1 MPAPVPLPAVWPLV
15 GRETELRLIQQTLD
29 SAAAGHC
36 SALIISGES
45 GVGKT
50 RLAELAVQHATEHG
64 WTIASGSAFPVES
77 GVPYALFAD
86 ALVPVF
92 RQLGDPAITLLS
104 RGAKS
109 QLAYIFPALAPDAPP
124 EDSVVRAPEFKGRLL
139 WTMAQLLTGIGAR
152 APLLLVL
159 ENLQWAD
166 PSSLELLHF
175 LARQMRDARVAIIAT
190 YNDTEFEALQNLQS
204 ATRSLVELGAATHH
218 ELAPLARADVEELLR
233 RVFGKG
239 AVPHHIAGL
248 LYERTR
254 GNPFFLEQTIKALV
268 ATGRL
273 EHREGSWIGWDLDDL
288 ELPRSIRDALA
299 IRVASLGATTRTVA
313 EFAAVIGTRLA
324 VDVLRAAT
332 GLETPVLIGALE
344 ELCRRNVLVGQSAGE
359 RIAYDFT
366 HPMIRDTL
374 YLELGVGRAALM
386 HAQVA
391 GAIERLRGE
400 RATERAD
407 ELAFHYVQASIG
419 DLTPKAVLYLT
430 LAGRSALEKHADREA
445 ARYLGAALHHLQ
457 RHEPASESDGARSV
471 ELIQLL
477 DDLATANHRMGK
489 LDEALALWTE
499 ARTATIALGDNH
511 RVASIERR
519 MALACYWQGRH
530 EEGLQHAEAGLRAIT
545 DEEDATAQRS
555 KLRIAR
561 GACLM
566 EMGRPGEA
574 RRALYD
580 ALADADSTG
589 DDSLR
594 ARAHRA
600 LILAEI
606 VTCRPAEAR
615 EHATITLELAGRAG
629 RLDVAG
635 KAHWA
640 LAVLAGLT
648 GNVAEVESSLAHA
661 ERIAEELRSPE
672 LRLLISEVAVELL
685 AGLGEWDT
693 ALARAEQSISLARAL
708 RQHAL
713 LPRLLV
719 WTAVIYVGRGAFE
732 RAKRYLDEAARI
744 TGADRSDTMPRDV
757 NSGLRV
763 YMGFAV
769 YHNSR
774 GEYADA
780 IRVSKAGLA
789 LAEESGHAIW
799 AIYRLWPALIEANL
813 WIQDFA
819 EADRLLR
826 ELREASELL
835 DHRLGLA
842 WAEAGEALAAML
854 RGTTPILLQRVVD
867 SLAGLEQVPF
877 IFDAARLR
885 REIARRHVELGDHAA
900 AVRVLDEACAIFE
913 RLGAEREL
921 AGAREQLRELGA
933 VPRTRRHAP
942 GTERD
947 GVLSERKIAIARL
960 VAEHKTNKEIS
971 KALANSP
978 RTVSTQLSQIYQT
991 LGIRNRSELAEW
1003 VRAGGLLEKGQAAT
1017 ARKSKRKEKRQSKVT
1032 GAAPPRRRPSR

>member
-1 MPAPVPLPAVWPLV
+1 MPAPAPLPAVWPLI

-29 SAAAGHC
+29 AAGAGQC
-36 SALIISGES
+36 RALIMSGES

-64 WTIASGSAFPVES
+64 WTVASGSAFPVES
-77 GVPYALFAD
+77 GLPYALFAD

-109 QLAYIFPALAPDAPP
+109 QLAYIFPGLALDAPLD
-124 EDSVVRAPEFKGRLL
+124 ESVVRAPEFKGRLL

-152 APLLLVL
+152 RPILLVL

-166 PSSLELLHF
+166 PSSLELFHF
-175 LARQMRDARVAIIAT
+175 LVRQMRDARVAVIAT
-190 YNDTEFEALQNLQS
+190 YNDTEFETRGVLQS
-204 ATRSLVELGAATHH
+204 ATRSLVELGVTTHH
-218 ELAPLARADVEELLR
+218 QLSPLDRADVEELLR

-239 AVPHHIAGL
+239 AVPRHVMEL
-248 LYERTR
+248 LYERTQ
-254 GNPFFLEQTIKALV
+254 GNPFFLEQTVKALV
-268 ATGRL
+268 STGRL
-273 EHREGSWIGWDLDDL
+273 EHREGSWIGWNLEGL

-299 IRVASLGATTRTVA
+299 IRIGSLGTTTRTVA
-313 EFAAVIGTRLA
+313 DFAAVIGTRLA

-332 GLETPVLIGALE
+332 CLEMPVLIGALE
-344 ELCRRNVLVGQSAGE
+344 ELCRRNVLVGQSSGE
-359 RIAYDFT
+359 HVTYDFT

-391 GAIERLRGE
+391 AAIEQLRGD
-400 RATERAD
+400 RTAERAD

-457 RHEPASESDGARSV
+457 RREPSSRGDAVKDA
-471 ELIQLL
+471 ELVRLL
-477 DDLATANHRMGK
+477 NDLAIANHRIGK
-489 LDEALALWTE
+489 LDDALALWTE
-499 ARTATIALGDNH
+499 ARGATIALGDH
-511 RVASIERR
+511 RSVAAIERR

-530 EEGLQHAEAGLRAIT
+530 AEGLRHAEAGLGAIAS
-545 DEEDATAQRS
+545 DDGATAQRA

-566 EMGRPGEA
+566 EMGRPDEA

-580 ALADADSTG
+580 ALADADAAD

-594 ARAHRA
+594 ASAHRA

-606 VTCRPAEAR
+606 VTCRPTEAR
-615 EHATITLELAGRAG
+615 EHASRALELADRAG

-648 GNVAEVESSLAHA
+648 GNPAEVQSSLAHA
-661 ERIAEELRSPE
+661 ERIADELRSPE
-672 LRLLISEVAVELL
+672 LRLLTSEVAIELM
-685 AGLGEWDT
+685 AGLGDWDT

-719 WTAVIYVGRGAFE
+719 WTAVIYVGRGAFD
-732 RAKRYLDEAARI
+732 RAKRYLDEAALL
-744 TGADRSDTMPRDV
+744 TGADQPDVMPRDV

-763 YMGFAV
+763 YMGLAV
-769 YHNSR
+769 YHNAR
-774 GEYADA
+774 GEFADA
-780 IRVSKAGLA
+780 IRVSRAGLA
-789 LAEESGHAIW
+789 LAEKSGHAIW
-799 AIYRLWPALIEANL
+799 AIYRLWPALIEAHL
-813 WIQDFA
+813 WTQEFS

-826 ELREASELL
+826 ELRDASKLL
-835 DHRLGLA
+835 NHRLGLA
-842 WAEAGEALAAML
+842 WVEAGEALSEML
-854 RGTTPILLQRVVD
+854 RGTTPALLQRVVD
-867 SLAGLEQVPF
+867 SLTGLEQVPF

-885 REIARRHVELGDHAA
+885 REIARRHVELGHPEA
-900 AVRVLDEACAIFE
+900 AVQVLEEACAIFE
-913 RLGAEREL
+913 RLGADGEL
-921 AGAREQLRELGA
+921 EGARAQLRELGA
-933 VPRTRRHAP
+933 TPRTRRHSTA
-942 GTERD
+942 TRND
-947 GVLSERKIAIARL
+947 GALSERKIAIARL

-971 KALANSP
+971 KALGSSS

-991 LGIRNRSELAEW
+991 LGLRGRSELADW
-1003 VRAGGLLEKGQAAT
+1003 VRAGGLLENAQSAAASGKRLAPRT
-1017 ARKSKRKEKRQSKVT
+1017 SKSDSK
-1032 GAAPPRRRPSR
+1032 RRRPSR

>member
-1 MPAPVPLPAVWPLV
+1 MPAPAPLPAVWPLV

-29 SAAAGHC
+29 SAEAGRC
-36 SALIISGES
+36 STLIVSGES

-77 GVPYALFAD
+77 GVPYALFGD

-109 QLAYIFPALAPDAPP
+109 QLAYIFPALATDAHT
-124 EDSVVRAPEFKGRLL
+124 EDSAVRAPEFKGRLL

-152 APLLLVL
+152 TPLLLVL

-166 PSSLELLHF
+166 PSSLELFHF
-175 LARQMRDARVAIIAT
+175 LARQVRDARVAVIAT
-190 YNDTEFEALQNLQS
+190 YNDTEFEAVRTLQS
-204 ATRSLVELGAATHH
+204 ATRSLVELGVATHH
-218 ELAPLARADVEELLR
+218 ELAPLDRGDVEELLR

-239 AVPHHIAGL
+239 AVPRHVAAL

-254 GNPFFLEQTIKALV
+254 GIPFFLEQTVKALV
-268 ATGRL
+268 TTGRL
-273 EHREGSWIGWDLDDL
+273 EHREGSWIGWDIEGL

-299 IRVASLGATTRTVA
+299 MRVASLGEPTRTVA
-313 EFAAVIGTRLA
+313 EFAAVTGTRVA

-332 GLETPVLIGALE
+332 GLDMPVLIGALE
-344 ELCRRNVLVGQSAGE
+344 ELCRRNVLVGQFMGE

-391 GAIERLRGE
+391 DAVERLHGE
-400 RATERAD
+400 RAAERAD

-419 DLTPKAVLYLT
+419 ELTPKAVRYLT

-445 ARYLGAALHHLQ
+445 ARYLGAALEHL
-457 RHEPASESDGARSV
+457 RSHGALPEGGAAESV
-471 ELIQLL
+471 ELVQLL
-477 DDLATANHRMGK
+477 SDFAIANHRVGK

-499 ARTATIALGDNH
+499 ARAAAIALGDSH

-530 EEGLQHAEAGLRAIT
+530 AEGLRHAEAGLVAIAD
-545 DEEDATAQRS
+545 DEAATAQRS
-555 KLRIAR
+555 KLRIAC

-566 EMGRPGEA
+566 EMGRPDEA

-580 ALADADSTG
+580 ALADAERTG

-615 EHATITLELAGRAG
+615 EHASRTLELAERAG

-648 GNVAEVESSLAHA
+648 GNPSEVQSSLAHA
-661 ERIAEELRSPE
+661 ERIADELHSPE
-672 LRLLISEVAVELL
+672 LRLLTSEVAIELL

-693 ALARAEQSISLARAL
+693 ALARAERSISLARAL

-719 WTAVIYVGRGAFE
+719 WTAVIYVGRGAFD

-744 TGADRSDTMPRDV
+744 TGADQPDTMPRDV

-763 YMGFAV
+763 YMGLAV
-769 YHNSR
+769 YHNAR
-774 GEYADA
+774 REFDAA
-780 IRVSKAGLA
+780 IRVSRAGLA
-789 LAEESGHAIW
+789 LAEQSGHAIW
-799 AIYRLWPALIEANL
+799 AIYRLWPALIEAHL
-813 WIQDFA
+813 WRQDFG
-819 EADRLLR
+819 EVDRLLR
-826 ELREASELL
+826 ELRDASELVN
-835 DHRLGLA
+835 HRLGLA
-842 WAEAGEALAAML
+842 WVEAGEALSAML
-854 RGTTPILLQRVVD
+854 RGTTPELLQRVID
-867 SLAGLEQVPF
+867 SLEGLEKVPF

-885 REIARRHVELGDHAA
+885 REIARRHVELGHPDA
-900 AVRVLDEACAIFE
+900 AVQVLEEACSIFE
-913 RLGAEREL
+913 RLGAVGEL
-921 AGAREQLRELGA
+921 EGARAQLRELGA
-933 VPRTRRHAP
+933 TPRPHRQAAAARGGGA
-942 GTERD
+942 
-947 GVLSERKIAIARL
+947 LSERKIAIARL

-971 KALANSP
+971 KALGSSS
-978 RTVSTQLSQIYQT
+978 RTVGTQLSQIYQT
-991 LGIRNRSELAEW
+991 LGLRGRSELAEW
-1003 VRAGGLLEKGQAAT
+1003 VRSGGLLESGRRAA
-1017 ARKSKRKEKRQSKVT
+1017 ASEKKRAQRTTRNGPQ
-1032 GAAPPRRRPSR
+1032 RRHPSR

>member
-1 MPAPVPLPAVWPLV
+1 LV

-29 SAAAGHC
+29 SAAAGRC
-36 SALIISGES
+36 STLIISGES

-50 RLAELAVQHATEHG
+50 RLAELAAQHATEHG

-77 GVPYALFAD
+77 GVPYALFGD

-104 RGAKS
+104 RGARS
-109 QLAYIFPALAPDAPP
+109 QLAYIFPALAADAPP
-124 EDSVVRAPEFKGRLL
+124 EDSAVRAAEFKGRLL

-152 APLLLVL
+152 SPLLLVL

-218 ELAPLARADVEELLR
+218 ELVPLDRGDVEELLR

-239 AVPHHIAGL
+239 AVPRHIVGL

-254 GNPFFLEQTIKALV
+254 GNPYFLEQTIKALV

-273 EHREGSWIGWDLDDL
+273 EHREGSWIGWDLEGL

-299 IRVASLGATTRTVA
+299 IRVASLSAATRTVA

-332 GLETPVLIGALE
+332 GLDTPVLIGALE

-457 RHEPASESDGARSV
+457 HHEPASETDGASGV

-477 DDLATANHRMGK
+477 IDLAIANHRTGK

-530 EEGLQHAEAGLRAIT
+530 AEGLQHAEAGLRAIAD
-545 DEEDATAQRS
+545 DEAAAAVAQRS

-566 EMGRPGEA
+566 EMGRPDEA

-606 VTCRPAEAR
+606 VTCRLPEAR
-615 EHATITLELAGRAG
+615 EHARSTLELAGRAG

-661 ERIAEELRSPE
+661 ESIAEELHSPE
-672 LRLLISEVAVELL
+672 LRLLTSEVAIELL
-685 AGLGEWDT
+685 AGLGEWNT

-719 WTAVIYVGRGAFE
+719 WTAVIYVGRGAFD

-774 GEYADA
+774 GEFAEA

-813 WIQDFA
+813 WIQDFP

-826 ELREASELL
+826 ELREASALL

-854 RGTTPILLQRVVD
+854 RGTTPALLQRVVD

-900 AVRVLDEACAIFE
+900 AVRVLEEACAIFE

-933 VPRTRRHAP
+933 VPRARRHAP
-942 GTERD
+942 GAERD

-1003 VRAGGLLEKGQAAT
+1003 VRSGGLLENGQTT
-1017 ARKSKRKEKRQSKVT
+1017 ARKVKRKEKRQPKAT
-1032 GAAPPRRRPSR
+1032 GAALPRQRHSR

>member
-1 MPAPVPLPAVWPLV
+1 MPAPTPLPAVWPLV

-29 SAAAGHC
+29 AAAAGRC
-36 SALIISGES
+36 GALILSGES

-64 WTIASGSAFPVES
+64 WTVASGSAFPVES

-109 QLAYIFPALAPDAPP
+109 QLAYIFPAMALDEPP
-124 EDSVVRAPEFKGRLL
+124 EASVVRAPEFKGRLL
-139 WTMAQLLTGIGAR
+139 WTMAQLLSGIGAR
-152 APLLLVL
+152 TPLLLVL

-166 PSSLELLHF
+166 PSSLEMLHF
-175 LARQMRDARVAIIAT
+175 LVRQIRDSRVAVIGT
-190 YNDTEFEALQNLQS
+190 YNDTEFETQRALRS
-204 ATRSLVELGAATHH
+204 ATRSLVELGVTIHH
-218 ELAPLARADVEELLR
+218 ELAPLGRDDMEELLR

-239 AVPHHIAGL
+239 AVPRHIIAL

-254 GNPFFLEQTIKALV
+254 GNPFFLEQTLKALI

-273 EHREGSWIGWDLDDL
+273 EHQEGSWVGWDLEGL

-299 IRVASLGATTRTVA
+299 IRIASLGHATRTVA
-313 EFAAVIGTRLA
+313 DFAAVIGTRLT
-324 VDVLRAAT
+324 VDVLRAT
-332 GLETPVLIGALE
+332 TDLDMPVLLGALE

-359 RIAYDFT
+359 HVTYDFA
-366 HPMIRDTL
+366 HPMIRETL
-374 YLELGVGRAALM
+374 YFELGVGRTALM

-391 GAIERLRGE
+391 DAIERLRGVH
-400 RATERAD
+400 AAERAD

-445 ARYLGAALHHLQ
+445 ARYLGAAVHHLQ
-457 RHEPASESDGARSV
+457 RQESKSEAGEAMAA
-471 ELIQLL
+471 ETIPLL
-477 DDLATANHRMGK
+477 NDLAIASHRIGK
-489 LDEALALWTE
+489 LDEALELWAQ
-499 ARTATIALGDNH
+499 ARGSAISLGDQP

-530 EEGLQHAEAGLRAIT
+530 AEGLSHAEAGLGAIAN
-545 DEEDATAQRS
+545 DVDATAQRA

-566 EMGRPGEA
+566 EMGLPDEA

-615 EHATITLELAGRAG
+615 EHAARTLELAGRAG

-648 GNVAEVESSLAHA
+648 GNVSEVQSSLAQA
-661 ERIAEELRSPE
+661 ESIADELRSPE
-672 LRLLISEVAVELL
+672 LRLLTSEVAVELL

-708 RQHAL
+708 RQNAL

-719 WTAVIYVGRGAFE
+719 WTAVIYVGRGAFD
-732 RAKRYLDEAARI
+732 RAKRYLDEAARL
-744 TGADRSDTMPRDV
+744 TGADLPDTMPSDV

-763 YMGFAV
+763 YMGLAV
-769 YHNSR
+769 YHNAR
-774 GEYADA
+774 GEFADA
-780 IRVSKAGLA
+780 IRVSRAGLA
-789 LAEESGHAIW
+789 LAEKSGHAIW
-799 AIYRLWPALIEANL
+799 AIYRLWPALIEAHL
-813 WIQDFA
+813 WTQEFD
-819 EADRLLR
+819 EVDRLLR
-826 ELREASELL
+826 ELREASQLL
-835 DHRLGLA
+835 NHRLGLA
-842 WAEAGEALAAML
+842 WVETGEALSRML
-854 RGTTPILLQRVVD
+854 RGTTPALLQRVVA

-885 REIARRHVELGDHAA
+885 REIARRQVELGDNAA
-900 AVRVLDEACAIFE
+900 AVQVLNEACAIFE
-913 RLGAEREL
+913 RLGAAGEL
-921 AGAREQLRELGA
+921 EGARAQLRELGA
-933 VPRTRRHAP
+933 SPRPRRVAP
-942 GTERD
+942 FATHD
-947 GVLSERKIAIARL
+947 GMLSERKIAIARL
-960 VAEHKTNKEIS
+960 VAQRKTNKEIS

-991 LGIRNRSELAEW
+991 LGIHSRSELAEW
-1003 VRAGGLLEKGQAAT
+1003 VRAGGLLESSQPVA
-1017 ARKSKRKEKRQSKVT
+1017 ARKKGRASK
-1032 GAAPPRRRPSR
+1032 AAKSAPRDKGSR